1 MVLAKE
7 IKDSVLIFD
16 DKKARRIAQIEN
28 VNYIGTIGVLLKA
41 RKENLI
47 KDVEPLLK
55 KLIQEE
61 IFISRDLYER
71 AVNIQKSF

>member
-7 IKDSVLIFD
+7 IKDSVLILD
-16 DKKARRIAQIEN
+16 DKKARRIAEIEN

-61 IFISRDLYER
+61 IFISRDLYEK
-71 AVNIQKSF
+71 AINIQKSF

>member
-7 IKDSVLIFD
+7 IKDSVLILD
-16 DKKARRIAQIEN
+16 DKKARRIAEIEN